1 MNIEL
6 KNISQL
12 LTLRRAQ
19 AKDGRHLTPDDLDII
34 KNAKLVLSD
43 REILFL
49 GHTHEQHNLKIDQ
62 TFDLTNHCVAP
73 AYVDAHTHLVFGGDR
88 SLEYVQKLNGESY
101 QDIAAA
107 GGGIVK
113 TFQMTNSAS
122 EVDLFNE
129 AVTRIEKIAALGVQ
143 TLEIKSG
150 YSGTIDGEILLS
162 KIIHRLKL
170 HFHPRVRILNTFMAA
185 HAVPKNFKNSNHY
198 MQDVVL
204 PCLKKLIPMQI
215 IDAVDIFHEE
225 NYFNDQ
231 DLNVLFEQAKHH
243 NIPTKLHA
251 DEFNDNRGAT
261 IAAQH
266 YSLSADH
273 LLCISDES
281 IMNLAKSKVVANLLP
296 GTAFFLGKAQ
306 APARKL
312 LDAGAKVAISS
323 DYNPGSCHFYN
334 LPLIA
339 ALSAPQYKMN
349 IAELWASITLNAAH
363 ALGCFDRGFID
374 VGVLPMINIFKC
386 QRIEQISYAWGD
398 NLIET
403 SFLASFQSK
412 V

>member
-19 AKDGRHLTPDDLDII
+19 AKDGRHLSPDDLDILE
-34 KNAKLVLSD
+34 NAKLVFNQN
-43 REILFL
+43 EILFV
-49 GHTHEQHNLKIDQ
+49 GHTYEQHNIKIDHSL
-62 TFDLTNHCVAP
+62 DLTNHCVAP

-88 SLEYVQKLNGESY
+88 SFEYVQKLNGESY
-101 QDIAAA
+101 QTIAAA

-113 TFQMTNSAS
+113 TFQMTNSTSESELFAS
-122 EVDLFNE
+122 

-150 YSGTIDGEILLS
+150 YSGTIEGEILLS
-162 KIIHRLKL
+162 KIIHRLKQ
-170 HFHPRVRILNTFMAA
+170 HFHPRVRIFNTFMAA
-185 HAVPKNFKNSNHY
+185 HAVPNNFKHSQQFMH
-198 MQDVVL
+198 QVVL
-204 PCLKKLIPMQI
+204 PCLEKLLSLNI
-215 IDAVDIFHEE
+215 IDAVDIFHEQ
-225 NYFNDQ
+225 NYFDDQ
-231 DLNVLFEQAKHH
+231 DLNTLFDLAKKH

-261 IAAQH
+261 LAAQH
-266 YSLSADH
+266 ASLSADH

-281 IMNLAKSKVVANLLP
+281 IINLAQSKVVANLLP
-296 GTAFFLGKAQ
+296 GTAFFLGKSQ
-306 APARKL
+306 APGRKL

-339 ALSAPQYKMN
+339 ALAAPQYKMN

-374 VGVLPMINIFKC
+374 VGTIPMFNIFKC
-386 QRIEQISYAWGD
+386 EKIEQISYAWGD

-403 SFLASFQSK
+403 NFLANFRSK